1 MALFLSSERREDD
14 KTVVVNKILILCGR
28 EWLVIENR
36 IECTF
41 LFIVLVELFI
51 GLFVNTIRLSASIL
65 IVSADS
71 LILLANTLIV
81 STHSFVRKMGKEAPK
96 FLKNHEK

>member
-1 MALFLSSERREDD
+1 MALFLSSDMGEDD
-14 KTVVVNKILILCGR
+14 KAVVVKKILILCWR
-28 EWLVIENR
+28 EWLVIENQ
-36 IECTF
+36 IERTF

-51 GLFVNTIRLSASIL
+51 RLFVNTIRMSASIL

-71 LILLANTLIV
+71 LILSADILIV
-81 STHSFVRKMGKEAPK
+81 FTHSFVRKMGKEAPK